1 MEECGLIYYGSGS
14 LAVETPA
21 AAIDVI
27 GDTMAC
33 KVFLHAA
40 AVLWLAG
47 SLAAEQLRFDAADE
61 WRTWRLP
68 LGIVVLD
75 DAGVIRP
82 VEIRKNVDPVR
93 DAAAF
98 GGGIRAAG
106 SNALT
111 ATRAIDGDRLT
122 GWSPDLADDLDDW
135 WIEIDLGRAVAAR
148 RVALTFLESAPP
160 CALFDVLLSTGEPAI
175 DVVGNPIEGSLVYR
189 VKERF
194 KENQRQQIA
203 LDLDPVRDPFVQFIR
218 VEMLDCGAGAAL
230 AEVEVEAIGDN
241 LSLDLATKGGDLE
254 IIVDIDGFGDAASFA
269 NSLPLADGRFS
280 LWTENRR
287 INRPVD
293 VISRMTLDLGAVYW
307 VDLVRIV
314 GNFLS
319 RPGQFR
325 FNFDR
330 YEVLTSDGS
339 LAPNGTRIWHRQF
352 AGKAT
357 TSNRQ
362 LGIANHH
369 FAPIRTRYV
378 RVEWVFWDAAC
389 AAACVG
395 CGIVPPCQFWGGTRE
410 LQVFGEGYPQ
420 RVMLHSP
427 LIDLGGDKQVHAI
440 RWRADAPVGTRVEV
454 RSRTGNDL
462 QMDITYHDKN
472 GRVVTERKYNKLIP
486 SFKGRID
493 TALSPGANWSP
504 WSKLYLQPGEP
515 FASPSPRQYAELDIA
530 LVSEQPDVGAALDWL
545 EIEFGD
551 PVAQEVVGEI
561 FPVEVQP
568 GERTEFAYY
577 IRPQRVA
584 GRGFDHLE
592 VESSAPIE
600 FVEVLVEGE
609 AVEATA
615 EPTEGGVAIA
625 LAAPVKSRQLVEL
638 RFAGTVFV
646 DATRF
651 DAFIAQ
657 GPADALLRQRVDVG
671 DAYAE
676 VASSTNAVRLPVGAR
691 LLANVAMGPLALTP
705 NGDGVNDELRVE
717 FDLVNVL
724 AARWIGLRI
733 FDLAGRLVWVRE
745 EEGEAGGRAW
755 VWDGRGSWGAQVT
768 PGLYVA
774 ELRVEGD
781 EESYSRRRV
790 VAVAY

>member
-1 MEECGLIYYGSGS
+1 MI
-14 LAVETPA
+14 
-21 AAIDVI
+21 
-27 GDTMAC
+27 
-33 KVFLHAA
+33 
-40 AVLWLAG
+40 
-47 SLAAEQLRFDAADE
+47 
-61 WRTWRLP
+61 
-68 LGIVVLD
+68 
-75 DAGVIRP
+75 
-82 VEIRKNVDPVR
+82 
-93 DAAAF
+93 
-98 GGGIRAAG
+98 
-106 SNALT
+106 
-111 ATRAIDGDRLT
+111 
-122 GWSPDLADDLDDW
+122 
-135 WIEIDLGRAVAAR
+135 
-148 RVALTFLESAPP
+148 
-160 CALFDVLLSTGEPAI
+160 
-175 DVVGNPIEGSLVYR
+175 
-189 VKERF
+189 
-194 KENQRQQIA
+194 
-203 LDLDPVRDPFVQFIR
+203 
-218 VEMLDCGAGAAL
+218 
-230 AEVEVEAIGDN
+230 
-241 LSLDLATKGGDLE
+241 
-254 IIVDIDGFGDAASFA
+254 
-269 NSLPLADGRFS
+269 
-280 LWTENRR
+280 
-287 INRPVD
+287 
-293 VISRMTLDLGAVYW
+293 
-307 VDLVRIV
+307 
-314 GNFLS
+314 
-319 RPGQFR
+319 
-325 FNFDR
+325 
-330 YEVLTSDGS
+330 
-339 LAPNGTRIWHRQF
+339 
-352 AGKAT
+352 
-357 TSNRQ
+357 
-362 LGIANHH
+362 
-369 FAPIRTRYV
+369 
-378 RVEWVFWDAAC
+378 EWVFWDAAC

-410 LQVFGEGYPQ
+410 LQIFGAGYPQ
-420 RVMLHSP
+420 RVMLASP
-427 LIDLGGDKQVHAI
+427 LIDLGGDKQIHAV
-440 RWRADAPVGTRVEV
+440 RWRADAPAGTRVEV

-515 FASPSPRQYAELDIA
+515 FASPSPRQYAELDVA
-530 LVSEQPDVGAALDWL
+530 LVSERPDVGVALDWL

-551 PVAQEVVGEI
+551 PVAQAVVGEI

-584 GRGFDHLE
+584 GRGFDHLA

-609 AVEATA
+609 VVEATA
-615 EPTEGGVAIA
+615 EPTEEGLAVT
-625 LAAPVKSRQLVEL
+625 LAAPVRSRQLVEL

-657 GPADALLRQRVDVG
+657 GSADALLRQRVDAG
-671 DAYAE
+671 DAYSE

-705 NGDGVNDELRVE
+705 NGDGINDVLRVE

-724 AARWIGLRI
+724 AARRIGLRI

-755 VWDGRGSWGAQVT
+755 VWDGRGSWDVRVA

>member
-1 MEECGLIYYGSGS
+1 M
-14 LAVETPA
+14 
-21 AAIDVI
+21 
-27 GDTMAC
+27 
-33 KVFLHAA
+33 
-40 AVLWLAG
+40 
-47 SLAAEQLRFDAADE
+47 
-61 WRTWRLP
+61 
-68 LGIVVLD
+68 
-75 DAGVIRP
+75 
-82 VEIRKNVDPVR
+82 
-93 DAAAF
+93 
-98 GGGIRAAG
+98 
-106 SNALT
+106 
-111 ATRAIDGDRLT
+111 
-122 GWSPDLADDLDDW
+122 ADDIDDW

-189 VKERF
+189 VQERF
-194 KENQRQQIA
+194 KENQRQRVA
-203 LDLDPVRDPFVQFIR
+203 LELDPVRDPFVQFIR

-241 LSLDLATKGGDLE
+241 LSLDLAAKGGDLE

-287 INRPVD
+287 INRSVD

-369 FAPIRTRYV
+369 FAPIETRYV

-410 LQVFGEGYPQ
+410 LQIFGEGYPQ
-420 RVMLHSP
+420 RVMLASP

-440 RWRADAPVGTRVEV
+440 RWRADAPTGTRVEV

-493 TALSPGANWSP
+493 TALSPGTNWSP

-515 FASPSPRQYAELDIA
+515 FASPSPRQYAELAVA

-577 IRPQRVA
+577 IRPQQVA

-609 AVEATA
+609 VVEATPT
-615 EPTEGGVAIA
+615 PTEGGLAIA

-657 GPADALLRQRVDVG
+657 GSADALLRQRVDVG

-705 NGDGVNDELRVE
+705 NGDGINDALQVE

-755 VWDGRGSWGAQVT
+755 VWDGRGSWDAQVT

>member
-1 MEECGLIYYGSGS
+1 MEKCDSIYYGF
-14 LAVETPA
+14 
-21 AAIDVI
+21 
-27 GDTMAC
+27 MAC
-33 KVFLHAA
+33 KVFLHTA

-61 WRTWRLP
+61 WRTWHLP
-68 LGIVVLD
+68 LGIVALD

-98 GGGIRAAG
+98 GGGIWAAG
-106 SNALT
+106 SNRRDAALVM
-111 ATRAIDGDRLT
+111 DGDRLT
-122 GWSPDLADDLDDW
+122 GWSPDLADESADW

-189 VKERF
+189 VQERF
-194 KENQRQQIA
+194 KENKRQQVA
-203 LDLDPVRDPFVQFIR
+203 LELDPVRDPFVQFIR
-218 VEMLDCGAGAAL
+218 VEMLDCGVGAAL

-241 LSLDLATKGGDLE
+241 LSLDLAAKGGDLE

-357 TSNRQ
+357 TANRQ

-420 RVMLHSP
+420 RVMLASP

-440 RWRADAPVGTRVEV
+440 RWQADAPAGTRVEV

-472 GRVVTERKYNKLIP
+472 GRVVTERKFNKLIP

-515 FASPSPRQYAELDIA
+515 FASPSPRQYAELDVA
-530 LVSEQPDVGAALDWL
+530 LVSERPDAGAALDWL

-568 GERTEFAYY
+568 GERTEFVYY

-584 GRGFDHLE
+584 GHGFDHLA

-609 AVEATA
+609 VVEATA

-657 GPADALLRQRVDVG
+657 GPADALLRQRVDAG
-671 DAYAE
+671 DASAE
-676 VASSTNAVRLPVGAR
+676 VVSSTNAVRLPVGAR

-705 NGDGVNDELRVE
+705 NGDGINDALQVE

-724 AARWIGLRI
+724 AARRIGLRI

-755 VWDGRGSWGAQVT
+755 VWDGRGSWGTKVT

-781 EESYSRRRV
+781 EGSYSRRRV

>member
-1 MEECGLIYYGSGS
+1 MI
-14 LAVETPA
+14 
-21 AAIDVI
+21 
-27 GDTMAC
+27 C
-33 KVFLHAA
+33 KVLQAA
-40 AVLWLAG
+40 LWG
-47 SLAAEQLRFDAADE
+47 SSALLSSALAAEQLRFDATDE

-68 LGIVVLD
+68 LGIVALD
-75 DAGVIRP
+75 GAGVVRP
-82 VEIRKNVDPVR
+82 VKIRKNPDPVLN
-93 DAAAF
+93 ATAF
-98 GGGIRAAG
+98 GGGIHAAG
-106 SNALT
+106 SNVLA
-111 ATRAIDGDRLT
+111 AAQAIDGDGLT
-122 GWSPDLADDLDDW
+122 GWGPDPTDDPDDW
-135 WIEIDLGRAVAAR
+135 WIELDLGRAVAAR
-148 RVALTFLESAPP
+148 RVALTFLETAPP

-194 KENQRQQIA
+194 KENKRHQVA
-203 LDLDPVRDPFVQFIR
+203 LGLDPVRDPFVQFIR

-241 LSLDLATKGGDLE
+241 LSLGLAAKGGDLE

-293 VISRMTLDLGAVYW
+293 VISRMTLDLGAVFW
-307 VDLVRIV
+307 VDSVRIV
-314 GNFLS
+314 GDFLS

-330 YEVLTSDGS
+330 YEVLTADGS
-339 LAPNGTRIWHRQF
+339 LAPDGTRIWHRQF

-357 TSNRQ
+357 RSNRQ

-369 FAPIRTRYV
+369 FEPIKTRYV

-410 LQVFGEGYPQ
+410 LQVFGEGHPQ
-420 RVMLHSP
+420 RVMLPSP
-427 LIDLGGDKQVHAI
+427 LINLGGDKQVHAI
-440 RWRADAPVGTRVEV
+440 RWRADAPAGTRVEV

-462 QMDITYHDKN
+462 QTDITYHDKN
-472 GRVVTERKYNKLIP
+472 GRIVSERKYNKLIP

-493 TALSPGANWSP
+493 TALSPGADWSP
-504 WSKLYLQPGEP
+504 WSKLYLQPDEP
-515 FASPSPRQYAELDIA
+515 FASPSPRQYAELEVA
-530 LVSEQPDVGAALDWL
+530 LVSERPDAGAALDWL

-568 GERTEFAYY
+568 GESTEFAYY
-577 IRPQRVA
+577 IRPQQVA
-584 GRGFDHLE
+584 GRGFDHLA
-592 VESSAPIE
+592 VETSAPIE
-600 FVEVLVEGE
+600 FVAVLVAGE
-609 AVEATA
+609 VVEAMA
-615 EPTEGGVAIA
+615 EPTERGLAIT

-657 GPADALLRQRVDVG
+657 GPADALLRQRVAAG

-691 LLANVAMGPLALTP
+691 LLANVAMGPPALTP
-705 NGDGVNDELRVE
+705 NDDGVNDVLRVE

-724 AARWIGLRI
+724 AARWISLRI
-733 FDLAGRLVWVRE
+733 FDLAGRLMWVRE
-745 EEGEAGGRAW
+745 EEGRAGGRAW
-755 VWDGRGSWGAQVT
+755 VWDGRGSWGTQVV

-774 ELRVEGD
+774 ELHVEGD
-781 EESYSRRRV
+781 EESHSQRRV

>member
-1 MEECGLIYYGSGS
+1 M
-14 LAVETPA
+14 V
-21 AAIDVI
+21 
-27 GDTMAC
+27 C
-33 KVFLHAA
+33 KVLHAA
-40 AVLWLAG
+40 LWGVSVLFPTA
-47 SLAAEQLRFDAADE
+47 LAAEQLRFDAADE

-68 LGIVVLD
+68 LGIIALD
-75 DAGVIRP
+75 NAGVIRP
-82 VEIRKNVDPVR
+82 VEIRKNVDPVL
-93 DAAAF
+93 DAVAF

-106 SNALT
+106 SNRQA

-122 GWSPDLADDLDDW
+122 GWSPDLADDPDDW

-148 RVALTFLESAPP
+148 RVALTFLETAPP

-189 VKERF
+189 VQECF
-194 KENQRQQIA
+194 KENQRQQVA
-203 LDLDPVRDPFVQFIR
+203 LELDPVRDPFVQFIR
-218 VEMLDCGAGAAL
+218 VEVLDCGAEAAL

-241 LSLDLATKGGDLE
+241 LSLDLAAKGGGLE
-254 IIVDIDGFGDAASFA
+254 IIVDIDGFGDASSFA

-287 INRPVD
+287 INRSVD

-330 YEVLTSDGS
+330 YEVLTADGS
-339 LAPNGTRIWHRQF
+339 LAPDGTRIWHRQF

-357 TSNRQ
+357 MSNRQ

-369 FAPIRTRYV
+369 FEPIKTRYV

-410 LQVFGEGYPQ
+410 LQVFGEGHPQ
-420 RVMLHSP
+420 RVELPSP

-440 RWRADAPVGTRVEV
+440 RWQADAPAGTRMEV

-472 GRVVTERKYNKLIP
+472 GRVVTERKYDKLIP

-493 TALSPGANWSP
+493 TALSPGADWSP
-504 WSKLYLQPGEP
+504 WSKLYLRSGEP
-515 FASPSPRQYAELDIA
+515 FASPSPRQYAELEVA
-530 LVSEQPDVGAALDWL
+530 LVSERPDVGVALDWL
-545 EIEFGD
+545 GIEFGD

-577 IRPQRVA
+577 IRPQQVA

-592 VESSAPIE
+592 VETSAPIE
-600 FVEVLVEGE
+600 FVAVLVEGE
-609 AVEATA
+609 VVEATD
-615 EPTEGGVAIA
+615 EPTDRGLAIT

-657 GPADALLRQRVDVG
+657 GPADALLRQRVEAG

-691 LLANVAMGPLALTP
+691 LLANVTIGPSTLTP
-705 NGDGVNDELRVE
+705 NGDGVNDALRVE

-745 EEGEAGGRAW
+745 EEGQAGGRAW
-755 VWDGRGSWGAQVT
+755 VWDGRGSWGAQVA
-768 PGLYVA
+768 PGLYVV

-781 EESYSRRRV
+781 GENYSRRRV
-790 VAVAY
+790 VAVMY

>member
-1 MEECGLIYYGSGS
+1 MTPGRLRWG
-14 LAVETPA
+14 TPA

-68 LGIVVLD
+68 LGIVALD
-75 DAGVIRP
+75 DAGIIRP

-106 SNALT
+106 SNALA

-122 GWSPDLADDLDDW
+122 GWGPDLADDLDDW

-241 LSLDLATKGGDLE
+241 LSLDLAAKGGDLE

-410 LQVFGEGYPQ
+410 LQIFGEGYPQ
-420 RVMLHSP
+420 RVMLASP

-440 RWRADAPVGTRVEV
+440 RWRADAPAGTRVEV

-530 LVSEQPDVGAALDWL
+530 LVSERPDVGAALDWL
-545 EIEFGD
+545 EVEFGD

-577 IRPQRVA
+577 IRPQQVA

-609 AVEATA
+609 VVEATA
-615 EPTEGGVAIA
+615 EPTEGGVAIT

-657 GPADALLRQRVDVG
+657 GSADALLRQRVDVG

-676 VASSTNAVRLPVGAR
+676 VVSSTNAVRLPVGAR

-705 NGDGVNDELRVE
+705 NGDGVNDALRVE

-745 EEGEAGGRAW
+745 EEGEAGGRVW

>member
-1 MEECGLIYYGSGS
+1 MALRRLRWECRPRRL
-14 LAVETPA
+14 L
-21 AAIDVI
+21 
-27 GDTMAC
+27 GDIMAC
-33 KVFLHAA
+33 KVFLHASIA
-40 AVLWLAG
+40 ILWLAG
-47 SLAAEQLRFDAADE
+47 PLAAEQLRFDAADE

-68 LGIVVLD
+68 LGIVALD
-75 DAGVIRP
+75 DAGGIRP
-82 VEIRKNVDPVR
+82 VKIRKNPDSMHN
-93 DAAAF
+93 AAAF
-98 GGGIRAAG
+98 GGGVHAAG
-106 SNALT
+106 SNAL
-111 ATRAIDGDRLT
+111 AAARAIDGDRLT
-122 GWSPDLADDLDDW
+122 GWSPDLADDPDDW
-135 WIEIDLGRAVAAR
+135 WIEIDLGRAVAAHQ
-148 RVALTFLESAPP
+148 VALVFLANAPP

-189 VKERF
+189 VQERF
-194 KENQRQQIA
+194 KENQRQRVV
-203 LDLDPVRDPFVQFIR
+203 LELDPVRDPFVQFIR
-218 VEMLDCGAGAAL
+218 VEMLDCGAGSAL

-241 LSLDLATKGGDLE
+241 LSLDLATKGGGLE
-254 IIVDIDGFGDAASFA
+254 IIVDIAGFGDAASFA

-287 INRPVD
+287 INRSVD
-293 VISRMTLDLGAVYW
+293 VISRMTLDLGAVFW

-314 GNFLS
+314 GDFLA

-330 YEVLTSDGS
+330 YEVLTADGS

-357 TSNRQ
+357 RSNRQ

-369 FAPIRTRYV
+369 FEPIKTRYV

-389 AAACVG
+389 AAACIG

-410 LQVFGEGYPQ
+410 LQVFGAGHPQ
-420 RVMLHSP
+420 RVVLASP
-427 LIDLGGDKQVHAI
+427 LIDLGGDKQIHAI

-462 QMDITYHDKN
+462 QMDVTYRDKN
-472 GRVVTERKYNKLIP
+472 DRVVTERKYNKLIP

-515 FASPSPRQYAELDIA
+515 FASPSPRQYAELEVA
-530 LVSEQPDVGAALDWL
+530 LVSERPDAGAVLDWL

-551 PVAQEVVGEI
+551 PVAREVVGEI

-584 GRGFDHLE
+584 GRGFDHLA
-592 VESSAPIE
+592 VETSAPIE
-600 FVEVLVEGE
+600 FIEVLVEGE

-615 EPTEGGVAIA
+615 TPRERGMTIA

-638 RFAGTVFV
+638 RFVGTVFV

-657 GPADALLRQRVDVG
+657 GPADALRRQRVDVG
-671 DAYAE
+671 DADAE
-676 VASSTNAVRLPVGAR
+676 ISSSTNAVRLPVGAR

-705 NGDGVNDELRVE
+705 NGDGINDELRVE

-724 AARWIGLRI
+724 AARRIGLRI

-745 EEGEAGGRAW
+745 EEGAAGRRVW
-755 VWDGRGSWGAQVT
+755 VWDAKVT
-768 PGLYVA
+768 PGLYAA

-781 EESYSRRRV
+781 EESHSRRRV
-790 VAVAY
+790 VAVVY

>member
-1 MEECGLIYYGSGS
+1 MALRRLRWGCRPRRL
-14 LAVETPA
+14 L
-21 AAIDVI
+21 
-27 GDTMAC
+27 GDIMAC
-33 KVFLHAA
+33 KVFLHASIA
-40 AVLWLAG
+40 ILWLAG
-47 SLAAEQLRFDAADE
+47 LLAAEQLRFDAADE

-68 LGIVVLD
+68 LGIVALD
-75 DAGVIRP
+75 DAGGIRP
-82 VEIRKNVDPVR
+82 VKIRKNPDSMR
-93 DAAAF
+93 NAAAF
-98 GGGIRAAG
+98 GGGVHAAG
-106 SNALT
+106 SNAL
-111 ATRAIDGDRLT
+111 AAARAIDGDRLT
-122 GWSPDLADDLDDW
+122 GWSPDLADDPDDW
-135 WIEIDLGRAVAAR
+135 WIEIDLGRAVAAHQ
-148 RVALTFLESAPP
+148 VALIFLANAPP

-189 VKERF
+189 VQERF
-194 KENQRQQIA
+194 KENQRQRVM
-203 LDLDPVRDPFVQFIR
+203 LELDPVRDPFVQFIR
-218 VEMLDCGAGAAL
+218 VEMLDCGAGSAL

-241 LSLDLATKGGDLE
+241 LSLDLATKGGGLE

-287 INRPVD
+287 INRSVD
-293 VISRMTLDLGAVYW
+293 VISRMTLDLGAIFW

-314 GNFLS
+314 GDFLA

-330 YEVLTSDGS
+330 YEVLTADGS

-357 TSNRQ
+357 RSNRQ

-369 FAPIRTRYV
+369 FEPIKTRYV

-389 AAACVG
+389 AAACIG

-410 LQVFGEGYPQ
+410 LQVFGAGHPQ
-420 RVMLHSP
+420 RVVLASP
-427 LIDLGGDKQVHAI
+427 LIDLGGDKQIHAI

-462 QMDITYHDKN
+462 QMDVTYRDKN
-472 GRVVTERKYNKLIP
+472 DRVVTERKYNKLIP

-515 FASPSPRQYAELDIA
+515 FASPSPRQYAELEVA
-530 LVSEQPDVGAALDWL
+530 LVSERPDAGAVLDWL

-551 PVAQEVVGEI
+551 PVAREVVGEI

-584 GRGFDHLE
+584 GRGFDHLA
-592 VESSAPIE
+592 VETSAPIE
-600 FVEVLVEGE
+600 FIEVLVEGE

-615 EPTEGGVAIA
+615 TPRERGMTIA

-638 RFAGTVFV
+638 RFVGTVFV

-657 GPADALLRQRVDVG
+657 GPADALRRQRVDVG
-671 DAYAE
+671 DADAE
-676 VASSTNAVRLPVGAR
+676 ISSSTNAVRLPVGAR

-705 NGDGVNDELRVE
+705 NGDGINDELRVE

-724 AARWIGLRI
+724 AARRIGLRI

-745 EEGEAGGRAW
+745 EEGAAGRRVW
-755 VWDGRGSWGAQVT
+755 VWDAKVT
-768 PGLYVA
+768 PGLYAA

-781 EESYSRRRV
+781 EESHSRRRV
-790 VAVAY
+790 VAVVY

>member
-1 MEECGLIYYGSGS
+1 MPWVNLYRRLFKIALLSG
-14 LAVETPA
+14 
-21 AAIDVI
+21 
-27 GDTMAC
+27 G
-33 KVFLHAA
+33 
-40 AVLWLAG
+40 AVLWLACAL
-47 SLAAEQLRFDAADE
+47 SAEQLRFDAADE
-61 WRTWRLP
+61 WRAWHLP
-68 LGIVVLD
+68 LGIVALD
-75 DAGVIRP
+75 DAGVVRP
-82 VEIRKNVDPVR
+82 LKIRKNPDPVR

-98 GGGIRAAG
+98 GGGIFAAG
-106 SNALT
+106 SNALAAART
-111 ATRAIDGDRLT
+111 IDGDMQT
-122 GWSPDLADDLDDW
+122 GWLPNLADDPDDW
-135 WIEIDLGRAVAAR
+135 WIEIDLGRAVAAHQ
-148 RVALTFLESAPP
+148 VALTFLPSAPP

-189 VKERF
+189 VQERF
-194 KENQRQQIA
+194 KENQRHQVA
-203 LDLDPVRDPFVQFIR
+203 LELDPVRDPFVQFIR
-218 VEMLDCGAGAAL
+218 VEVLDCGADAAL
-230 AEVEVEAIGDN
+230 AEVEVDAIGDN
-241 LSLDLATKGGDLE
+241 LSLDLAAKGGDLE

-287 INRPVD
+287 INRSVD
-293 VISRMTLDLGAVYW
+293 VVSRMTLDLGAVFW
-307 VDLVRIV
+307 VDWVRIV
-314 GNFLS
+314 GDFLS

-330 YEVLTSDGS
+330 YEVQTADGS
-339 LAPNGTRIWHRQF
+339 LAADGTRIWHRQF

-357 TSNRQ
+357 RSNRQ

-369 FAPIRTRYV
+369 FEPIKTRYV

-410 LQVFGEGYPQ
+410 LQVFGAGHPQ
-420 RVMLHSP
+420 RVVLPSP

-462 QMDITYHDKN
+462 QMDITYRDKN
-472 GRVVTERKYNKLIP
+472 GRIVSERKYNKLIP
-486 SFKGRID
+486 SFKGRVD
-493 TALSPGANWSP
+493 TALSPGADWSP
-504 WSKLYLQPGEP
+504 WSKLYLQPDEP
-515 FASPSPRQYAELDIA
+515 FASPSPRQYAELEVA
-530 LVSEQPDVGAALDWL
+530 LVSERPEVGVALDWL

-551 PVAQEVVGEI
+551 PVAQKVVGEI
-561 FPVEVQP
+561 FPVQVQP
-568 GERTEFAYY
+568 GTRTEFAYY
-577 IRPQRVA
+577 IRPQQVT

-600 FVEVLVEGE
+600 FVAVLVAGE

-615 EPTEGGVAIA
+615 LPTEGGLSIA
-625 LAAPVKSRQLVEL
+625 LAAPVESGQLVEL
-638 RFAGTVFV
+638 RFAGAVFV

-657 GPADALLRQRVDVG
+657 GRARQRVDAG

-676 VASSTNAVRLPVGAR
+676 VASSTNAVRLPVGTR
-691 LLANVAMGPLALTP
+691 LLANVAMEPLALTP
-705 NGDGVNDELRVE
+705 NGDGVNDALRVE

-724 AARWIGLRI
+724 AARWIGLRV

-745 EEGEAGGRAW
+745 EAGRAGGRVWA
-755 VWDGRGSWGAQVT
+755 WDGRESGGSQVA

-781 EESYSRRRV
+781 GESYGERRV

>member
-1 MEECGLIYYGSGS
+1 MASKIFL
-14 LAVETPA
+14 LA
-21 AAIDVI
+21 
-27 GDTMAC
+27 GG
-33 KVFLHAA
+33 

-47 SLAAEQLRFDAADE
+47 ALAAEQLRFDAVDE

-68 LGIVVLD
+68 LGIVELD

-82 VEIRKNVDPVR
+82 VEIRKDVDPVR

-98 GGGIRAAG
+98 GGGVRAAG
-106 SNALT
+106 SNVLA
-111 ATRAIDGDRLT
+111 AARAIDGDRLT
-122 GWSPDLADDLDDW
+122 GWSPDLADDTDDW

-241 LSLDLATKGGDLE
+241 LSLDLAAKGGDLE

-357 TSNRQ
+357 TYNRQ

-378 RVEWVFWDAAC
+378 RIEWVFWDAAC

-410 LQVFGEGYPQ
+410 LQIFGEGYPQ
-420 RVMLHSP
+420 RVMLASP

-440 RWRADAPVGTRVEV
+440 RWQADAPAGTRVEV

-530 LVSEQPDVGAALDWL
+530 LVSEQPDAGAALDWL

-609 AVEATA
+609 VVEATPT
-615 EPTEGGVAIA
+615 PTEGEWPS
-625 LAAPVKSRQLVEL
+625 LWP
-638 RFAGTVFV
+638 
-646 DATRF
+646 
-651 DAFIAQ
+651 
-657 GPADALLRQRVDVG
+657 
-671 DAYAE
+671 
-676 VASSTNAVRLPVGAR
+676 
-691 LLANVAMGPLALTP
+691 
-705 NGDGVNDELRVE
+705 
-717 FDLVNVL
+717 
-724 AARWIGLRI
+724 
-733 FDLAGRLVWVRE
+733 
-745 EEGEAGGRAW
+745 
-755 VWDGRGSWGAQVT
+755 
-768 PGLYVA
+768 
-774 ELRVEGD
+774 
-781 EESYSRRRV
+781 RRSRV
-790 VAVAY
+790 VS

>member
-1 MEECGLIYYGSGS
+1 MPPASQIPLYPRLLKILQSSG
-14 LAVETPA
+14 
-21 AAIDVI
+21 
-27 GDTMAC
+27 
-33 KVFLHAA
+33 

-47 SLAAEQLRFDAADE
+47 ALSAESLRFDAAHE
-61 WRTWRLP
+61 WQTWPLP
-68 LGIVVLD
+68 LGIVALD

-82 VEIRKNVDPVR
+82 VEIRKNPDPVR

-98 GGGIRAAG
+98 GGGIHAAG

-111 ATRAIDGDRLT
+111 AARAIDGNRQT
-122 GWSPDLADDLDDW
+122 GWSPNLADDLDDW

-148 RVALTFLESAPP
+148 RVVLTFLETAPP

-189 VKERF
+189 VQERF
-194 KENQRQQIA
+194 KENQRPQVA
-203 LDLDPVRDPFVQFIR
+203 LTLDPVRDPFVQFIR
-218 VEMLDCGAGAAL
+218 VEMLDCGPDAAL

-241 LSLDLATKGGDLE
+241 LALGLADKGGGLE
-254 IIVDIDGFGDAASFA
+254 LIVDIDGFGDAASFA
-269 NSLPLADGRFS
+269 NVLPLADGRFS

-293 VISRMTLDLGAVYW
+293 VISRMTLDLGAVFW

-314 GNFLS
+314 GDFLS

-330 YEVLTSDGS
+330 YEVLTADGS
-339 LAPNGTRIWHRQF
+339 LAPDGTRIWHKQF
-352 AGKAT
+352 AGQAT
-357 TSNRQ
+357 MSNRQ

-369 FAPIRTRYV
+369 FAPLETRYV

-420 RVMLHSP
+420 RVVLPSP

-440 RWRADAPVGTRVEV
+440 HWQADAQAKTRVEV

-472 GRVVTERKYNKLIP
+472 GRGVSERKYNKLIP

-493 TALSPGANWSP
+493 TALSPGADWSP

-515 FASPSPRQYAELDIA
+515 FASPSPRRYAELEVA
-530 LVSEQPDVGAALDWL
+530 LVSEQPDAGAALDWL
-545 EIEFGD
+545 ALEFGD
-551 PVAQEVVGEI
+551 PVAHAVVGEI

-577 IRPQRVA
+577 IRPQQVA
-584 GRGFDHLE
+584 GRGFDHLA
-592 VESSAPIE
+592 VETSAPIE
-600 FVEVLVEGE
+600 FVAVLVEGE
-609 AVEATA
+609 IVEATA
-615 EPTEGGVAIA
+615 EPTEGGLTVA
-625 LAAPVKSRQLVEL
+625 LAAPVQSRQLVEL

-657 GPADALLRQRVDVG
+657 GEVRQRVEAG
-671 DAYAE
+671 DASSA

-691 LLANVAMGPLALTP
+691 LLANVSMGPLSLTP
-705 NGDGVNDELRVE
+705 NGDGVNDALQVE
-717 FDLVNVL
+717 FDLVNML

-733 FDLAGRLVWVRE
+733 FDLAGRLVWERA
-745 EEGEAGGRAW
+745 EEGRAGGRAW
-755 VWDGRGSWGAQVT
+755 VWDGRGRWGAPVE
-768 PGLYVA
+768 PGLYIA

-781 EESYSRRRV
+781 EQSYSQRRV

>member
-1 MEECGLIYYGSGS
+1 
-14 LAVETPA
+14 
-21 AAIDVI
+21 
-27 GDTMAC
+27 MAC
-33 KVFLHAA
+33 KVFLHAIG

-47 SLAAEQLRFDAADE
+47 SLAAEQLRFDAVDE
-61 WRTWRLP
+61 WRTWSLP
-68 LGIVVLD
+68 LGIVALD
-75 DAGVIRP
+75 DVGVIRP

-111 ATRAIDGDRLT
+111 AARAIDGDRLT
-122 GWSPDLADDLDDW
+122 GWGPNLADDLDDW
-135 WIEIDLGRAVAAR
+135 WIEIDLGRAVAVR
-148 RVALTFLESAPP
+148 QVALTFLESAPP

-194 KENQRQQIA
+194 KENQRQRVA
-203 LDLDPVRDPFVQFIR
+203 LELDPVRDPFVQFIR
-218 VEMLDCGAGAAL
+218 VEMLDCGVGAAL

-241 LSLDLATKGGDLE
+241 LSLDLAAKGGDLE

-287 INRPVD
+287 INRSVD
-293 VISRMTLDLGAVYW
+293 VISRMTLDLGAVFW

-330 YEVLTSDGS
+330 YEVLTSNGS

-357 TSNRQ
+357 TANRR

-369 FAPIRTRYV
+369 FEPIETRYV
-378 RVEWVFWDAAC
+378 RIEWVFWDAAC

-420 RVMLHSP
+420 RVMLASP
-427 LIDLGGDKQVHAI
+427 LIDLGGDKQIHAI

-504 WSKLYLQPGEP
+504 WSKLYLRSGEP
-515 FASPSPRQYAELDIA
+515 FASPSPRQYAELDVA
-530 LVSEQPDVGAALDWL
+530 LVSERPDVGVALDWL

-609 AVEATA
+609 VVEATA
-615 EPTEGGVAIA
+615 TPTEGGVAIA

-651 DAFIAQ
+651 DAFIAR
-657 GPADALLRQRVDVG
+657 GSADALLRQRVDAG

-676 VASSTNAVRLPVGAR
+676 VVSSTNAVRLPVGAR
-691 LLANVAMGPLALTP
+691 LLANVVMGPLALTP
-705 NGDGVNDELRVE
+705 NGDGINDALRVE

-724 AARWIGLRI
+724 AARRIGLRI

-755 VWDGRGSWGAQVT
+755 VWDGRGSWGAEVT

>member
-1 MEECGLIYYGSGS
+1 M
-14 LAVETPA
+14 V
-21 AAIDVI
+21 
-27 GDTMAC
+27 C
-33 KVFLHAA
+33 KVLHAA
-40 AVLWLAG
+40 LWGVSVLFPTV
-47 SLAAEQLRFDAADE
+47 LAAEQLRFDAADE

-68 LGIVVLD
+68 LGIIALD
-75 DAGVIRP
+75 NAGVIRS
-82 VEIRKNVDPVR
+82 VEIRKNVDPVL
-93 DAAAF
+93 DAVAF

-106 SNALT
+106 SNRQA

-122 GWSPDLADDLDDW
+122 GWSPDLADDPDDW

-148 RVALTFLESAPP
+148 RVALTFLETAPP

-189 VKERF
+189 VQERF
-194 KENQRQQIA
+194 KENQRQQVA
-203 LDLDPVRDPFVQFIR
+203 LELDPVRDPFVQFIL
-218 VEMLDCGAGAAL
+218 VEVLDCGAEAAL

-241 LSLDLATKGGDLE
+241 LSLDLAAKGGGLE

-287 INRPVD
+287 INRSVD

-330 YEVLTSDGS
+330 YEVLTADGS
-339 LAPNGTRIWHRQF
+339 LAPDGTRIWNRQF

-357 TSNRQ
+357 MSNRQ

-369 FAPIRTRYV
+369 FEPIKTRYV

-410 LQVFGEGYPQ
+410 LQVFGEGHPQ
-420 RVMLHSP
+420 RVVLPSP

-440 RWRADAPVGTRVEV
+440 RWQADAPAGTRMEV

-472 GRVVTERKYNKLIP
+472 GRVVTERKYDKLIP

-493 TALSPGANWSP
+493 TALSPGADWSP
-504 WSKLYLQPGEP
+504 WSKLYLQSGEP
-515 FASPSPRQYAELDIA
+515 FASPSPRQYAELEVA
-530 LVSEQPDVGAALDWL
+530 LISERPDAGVALDWL
-545 EIEFGD
+545 GIEFGD

-577 IRPQRVA
+577 IRPQQVA

-592 VESSAPIE
+592 VETSAPIE
-600 FVEVLVEGE
+600 FVAVLVEGE
-609 AVEATA
+609 VVEATD
-615 EPTEGGVAIA
+615 EPTDRGLAIT
-625 LAAPVKSRQLVEL
+625 LATPVKSRQLVEL

-657 GPADALLRQRVDVG
+657 GPAAALLRQRVEAG

-691 LLANVAMGPLALTP
+691 LLANVTIGPPALTP
-705 NGDGVNDELRVE
+705 NGDGVNDALRVE

-745 EEGEAGGRAW
+745 EEGQAGGRAW
-755 VWDGRGSWGAQVT
+755 VWDGRGSWGAQVA
-768 PGLYVA
+768 PGLYVV

-781 EESYSRRRV
+781 GENYSRRRV
-790 VAVAY
+790 VAVMY

>member
-1 MEECGLIYYGSGS
+1 M
-14 LAVETPA
+14 
-21 AAIDVI
+21 
-27 GDTMAC
+27 
-33 KVFLHAA
+33 
-40 AVLWLAG
+40 
-47 SLAAEQLRFDAADE
+47 
-61 WRTWRLP
+61 
-68 LGIVVLD
+68 
-75 DAGVIRP
+75 
-82 VEIRKNVDPVR
+82 
-93 DAAAF
+93 
-98 GGGIRAAG
+98 
-106 SNALT
+106 
-111 ATRAIDGDRLT
+111 
-122 GWSPDLADDLDDW
+122 
-135 WIEIDLGRAVAAR
+135 
-148 RVALTFLESAPP
+148 
-160 CALFDVLLSTGEPAI
+160 
-175 DVVGNPIEGSLVYR
+175 
-189 VKERF
+189 
-194 KENQRQQIA
+194 
-203 LDLDPVRDPFVQFIR
+203 
-218 VEMLDCGAGAAL
+218 
-230 AEVEVEAIGDN
+230 
-241 LSLDLATKGGDLE
+241 
-254 IIVDIDGFGDAASFA
+254 
-269 NSLPLADGRFS
+269 
-280 LWTENRR
+280 
-287 INRPVD
+287 
-293 VISRMTLDLGAVYW
+293 
-307 VDLVRIV
+307 
-314 GNFLS
+314 
-319 RPGQFR
+319 
-325 FNFDR
+325 
-330 YEVLTSDGS
+330 
-339 LAPNGTRIWHRQF
+339 
-352 AGKAT
+352 
-357 TSNRQ
+357 
-362 LGIANHH
+362 
-369 FAPIRTRYV
+369 
-378 RVEWVFWDAAC
+378 
-389 AAACVG
+389 
-395 CGIVPPCQFWGGTRE
+395 
-410 LQVFGEGYPQ
+410 
-420 RVMLHSP
+420 
-427 LIDLGGDKQVHAI
+427 
-440 RWRADAPVGTRVEV
+440 EV

-515 FASPSPRQYAELDIA
+515 FASPSPRQYAELDVA
-530 LVSEQPDVGAALDWL
+530 LVSERPDVGAALDWL

-577 IRPQRVA
+577 IRPQRVT

-609 AVEATA
+609 VVEATPT
-615 EPTEGGVAIA
+615 PTEGGVAIA
-625 LAAPVKSRQLVEL
+625 LASPVKSRQLVEL

-705 NGDGVNDELRVE
+705 NGDGINDELRVE
-717 FDLVNVL
+717 FDLVNIL
-724 AARWIGLRI
+724 AARRIGLRI

-755 VWDGRGSWGAQVT
+755 VWDGQGSWGAQVT

>member
-1 MEECGLIYYGSGS
+1 MLIVATSHS
-14 LAVETPA
+14 IRWPFVA
-21 AAIDVI
+21 ALLFATNI
-27 GDTMAC
+27 
-33 KVFLHAA
+33 
-40 AVLWLAG
+40 
-47 SLAAEQLRFDAADE
+47 AAEQLRFDAADE
-61 WRTWRLP
+61 WRTWHLP
-68 LGIVVLD
+68 LGIVALD

-82 VEIRKNVDPVR
+82 VEIRKNVNPVR
-93 DAAAF
+93 NAAAF
-98 GGGIRAAG
+98 GGGIHSAG
-106 SNALT
+106 SNVRA
-111 ATRAIDGDRLT
+111 AARAIDGDRLT
-122 GWSPDLADDLDDW
+122 GWGPDLADDSDDW

-148 RVALTFLESAPP
+148 RVALTFLEDAPP

-194 KENQRQQIA
+194 KENQRQQVV
-203 LDLDPVRDPFVQFIR
+203 LELDPVRDPFVQFIR

-241 LSLDLATKGGDLE
+241 LSLDLAAKGGDLE

-287 INRPVD
+287 INRSVD
-293 VISRMTLDLGAVYW
+293 VISRMTLDLGAVFW

-352 AGKAT
+352 SGKAT
-357 TSNRQ
+357 TANRQ

-369 FAPIRTRYV
+369 FAPIETRYV
-378 RVEWVFWDAAC
+378 RIEWVFWDAAC

-410 LQVFGEGYPQ
+410 LQIFGAGYPQ
-420 RVMLHSP
+420 RVMLSSP

-440 RWRADAPVGTRVEV
+440 RWRADAPAGTRVEV

-472 GRVVTERKYNKLIP
+472 GRIVTERKYNKLIP

-515 FASPSPRQYAELDIA
+515 FASPSPRQYAELDVA
-530 LVSEQPDVGAALDWL
+530 LVSERSDVGAALDWL
-545 EIEFGD
+545 EVEFGD
-551 PVAQEVVGEI
+551 PVAQAVVGEI

-584 GRGFDHLE
+584 GRGFDHLA

-609 AVEATA
+609 VVEATA
-615 EPTEGGVAIA
+615 EPTEGGVAVT
-625 LAAPVKSRQLVEL
+625 LAAPVRSRQLVEL

-657 GPADALLRQRVDVG
+657 GSADALLRQRVDAG
-671 DAYAE
+671 DAYSE

-705 NGDGVNDELRVE
+705 NGDGINDVLRVE

-724 AARWIGLRI
+724 AARRIGLRI

-755 VWDGRGSWGAQVT
+755 AWDGRGSWDVRVA

>member
-1 MEECGLIYYGSGS
+1 MGCR
-14 LAVETPA
+14 
-21 AAIDVI
+21 
-27 GDTMAC
+27 
-33 KVFLHAA
+33 VFLHAVG

-47 SLAAEQLRFDAADE
+47 AIAAEQLRFDAADE

-68 LGIVVLD
+68 LGIVALD
-75 DAGVIRP
+75 GAGVIRP
-82 VEIRKNVDPVR
+82 VEIRKDVDPVR

-111 ATRAIDGDRLT
+111 AARAIDGDRLT

-148 RVALTFLESAPP
+148 QVALTFLASAPP

-189 VKERF
+189 VQERF
-194 KENQRQQIA
+194 KENQQQRVA
-203 LDLDPVRDPFVQFIR
+203 LELDPVRDPFVQFIR

-241 LSLDLATKGGDLE
+241 LSLDLAAKGGDLE

-357 TSNRQ
+357 TANRQ
-362 LGIANHH
+362 FGIANHH

-378 RVEWVFWDAAC
+378 RIEWVFWDAAC

-410 LQVFGEGYPQ
+410 LQIFGEGYPQ
-420 RVMLHSP
+420 RVMLPSP

-440 RWRADAPVGTRVEV
+440 RWRADAPAGTRVEV

-462 QMDITYHDKN
+462 QMNITYHDKN

-515 FASPSPRQYAELDIA
+515 FASPSPRQYAELDLA
-530 LVSEQPDVGAALDWL
+530 LVSERSDAGVALDWL

-609 AVEATA
+609 VVEATPT
-615 EPTEGGVAIA
+615 PTEGGVAIA

-657 GPADALLRQRVDVG
+657 GPADVLLRQRVDAG

-691 LLANVAMGPLALTP
+691 LLANVAIGPLALTP
-705 NGDGVNDELRVE
+705 NGDGVNDALRVE

>member
-1 MEECGLIYYGSGS
+1 MSGGLGAYRWG
-14 LAVETPA
+14 LFA
-21 AAIDVI
+21 
-27 GDTMAC
+27 
-33 KVFLHAA
+33 
-40 AVLWLAG
+40 
-47 SLAAEQLRFDAADE
+47 
-61 WRTWRLP
+61 
-68 LGIVVLD
+68 LD
-75 DAGVIRP
+75 DAGIIRP

-106 SNALT
+106 SNAL
-111 ATRAIDGDRLT
+111 AAARAIDGDRLT
-122 GWSPDLADDLDDW
+122 GWSPDLADDPDDW

-148 RVALTFLESAPP
+148 RVALTFLASAPP

-194 KENQRQQIA
+194 KENQRQQVA

-218 VEMLDCGAGAAL
+218 VEMLDCGVGSAL

-241 LSLDLATKGGDLE
+241 LSLDLAAKGGNLE

-357 TSNRQ
+357 TANRR

-378 RVEWVFWDAAC
+378 RIEWVFWDAAC

-410 LQVFGEGYPQ
+410 LQIFGEGYPQ
-420 RVMLHSP
+420 RVMLLSP

-440 RWRADAPVGTRVEV
+440 RWLG
-454 RSRTGNDL
+454 
-462 QMDITYHDKN
+462 
-472 GRVVTERKYNKLIP
+472 
-486 SFKGRID
+486 
-493 TALSPGANWSP
+493 
-504 WSKLYLQPGEP
+504 
-515 FASPSPRQYAELDIA
+515 
-530 LVSEQPDVGAALDWL
+530 
-545 EIEFGD
+545 
-551 PVAQEVVGEI
+551 
-561 FPVEVQP
+561 
-568 GERTEFAYY
+568 
-577 IRPQRVA
+577 
-584 GRGFDHLE
+584 
-592 VESSAPIE
+592 
-600 FVEVLVEGE
+600 
-609 AVEATA
+609 
-615 EPTEGGVAIA
+615 
-625 LAAPVKSRQLVEL
+625 
-638 RFAGTVFV
+638 
-646 DATRF
+646 
-651 DAFIAQ
+651 
-657 GPADALLRQRVDVG
+657 
-671 DAYAE
+671 
-676 VASSTNAVRLPVGAR
+676 
-691 LLANVAMGPLALTP
+691 
-705 NGDGVNDELRVE
+705 
-717 FDLVNVL
+717 
-724 AARWIGLRI
+724 
-733 FDLAGRLVWVRE
+733 
-745 EEGEAGGRAW
+745 
-755 VWDGRGSWGAQVT
+755 
-768 PGLYVA
+768 
-774 ELRVEGD
+774 
-781 EESYSRRRV
+781 
-790 VAVAY
+790 

>member
-1 MEECGLIYYGSGS
+1 M
-14 LAVETPA
+14 V
-21 AAIDVI
+21 
-27 GDTMAC
+27 C
-33 KVFLHAA
+33 KVLH
-40 AVLWLAG
+40 AVLWGVSVLF
-47 SLAAEQLRFDAADE
+47 STVLAAEQLRFDAADE

-68 LGIVVLD
+68 LGIIALD
-75 DAGVIRP
+75 NAGVIRP
-82 VEIRKNVDPVR
+82 VEIRKNVDPVL
-93 DAAAF
+93 DAGAF

-106 SNALT
+106 SNRQA

-122 GWSPDLADDLDDW
+122 GWSPDLADDPDDW
-135 WIEIDLGRAVAAR
+135 WIEVDLGRAVAVR
-148 RVALTFLESAPP
+148 RVALTFLETAPP

-189 VKERF
+189 VQERF
-194 KENQRQQIA
+194 KENQRQQVA
-203 LDLDPVRDPFVQFIR
+203 LELDPVRDPFVQFIR
-218 VEMLDCGAGAAL
+218 VEVLDCGAEAAL

-241 LSLDLATKGGDLE
+241 LSLDLAAKGGGLE
-254 IIVDIDGFGDAASFA
+254 IIVDIDGFGDASSFA

-330 YEVLTSDGS
+330 YEVLTADGS
-339 LAPNGTRIWHRQF
+339 LAPDGTRIWHRQF

-357 TSNRQ
+357 MSNRQ

-369 FAPIRTRYV
+369 FEPIKTRYV

-410 LQVFGEGYPQ
+410 LQVFGEGHPQ
-420 RVMLHSP
+420 RAVLPSP

-440 RWRADAPVGTRVEV
+440 RWQADAPAGTRMEV

-472 GRVVTERKYNKLIP
+472 GRVVTERKYDKLIP

-493 TALSPGANWSP
+493 TALSPGADWSP
-504 WSKLYLQPGEP
+504 WSKLYLRSGEP
-515 FASPSPRQYAELDIA
+515 FASPSPRQYAELEVA
-530 LVSEQPDVGAALDWL
+530 LISERPDAGVALDWL

-577 IRPQRVA
+577 IRPQQVA

-592 VESSAPIE
+592 VETSAPIE
-600 FVEVLVEGE
+600 FVAVLVEGE
-609 AVEATA
+609 VVEATD
-615 EPTEGGVAIA
+615 EPTDRGLAIT

-657 GPADALLRQRVDVG
+657 GSTDALLRQRVEAG

-691 LLANVAMGPLALTP
+691 LLANVAIGPPTLTP
-705 NGDGVNDELRVE
+705 NGDGVNDALRVE

-745 EEGEAGGRAW
+745 EEGQAGGRAW
-755 VWDGRGSWGAQVT
+755 VWDGRGSWGAQVA
-768 PGLYVA
+768 PGLYVV

-781 EESYSRRRV
+781 GENYSRRRV
-790 VAVAY
+790 VAVMY

>member
-1 MEECGLIYYGSGS
+1 M
-14 LAVETPA
+14 LA
-21 AAIDVI
+21 
-27 GDTMAC
+27 
-33 KVFLHAA
+33 
-40 AVLWLAG
+40 
-47 SLAAEQLRFDAADE
+47 
-61 WRTWRLP
+61 
-68 LGIVVLD
+68 
-75 DAGVIRP
+75 
-82 VEIRKNVDPVR
+82 
-93 DAAAF
+93 
-98 GGGIRAAG
+98 
-106 SNALT
+106 
-111 ATRAIDGDRLT
+111 
-122 GWSPDLADDLDDW
+122 
-135 WIEIDLGRAVAAR
+135 
-148 RVALTFLESAPP
+148 
-160 CALFDVLLSTGEPAI
+160 
-175 DVVGNPIEGSLVYR
+175 
-189 VKERF
+189 
-194 KENQRQQIA
+194 
-203 LDLDPVRDPFVQFIR
+203 
-218 VEMLDCGAGAAL
+218 
-230 AEVEVEAIGDN
+230 
-241 LSLDLATKGGDLE
+241 
-254 IIVDIDGFGDAASFA
+254 
-269 NSLPLADGRFS
+269 
-280 LWTENRR
+280 
-287 INRPVD
+287 
-293 VISRMTLDLGAVYW
+293 
-307 VDLVRIV
+307 
-314 GNFLS
+314 
-319 RPGQFR
+319 
-325 FNFDR
+325 
-330 YEVLTSDGS
+330 
-339 LAPNGTRIWHRQF
+339 
-352 AGKAT
+352 
-357 TSNRQ
+357 
-362 LGIANHH
+362 
-369 FAPIRTRYV
+369 
-378 RVEWVFWDAAC
+378 
-389 AAACVG
+389 
-395 CGIVPPCQFWGGTRE
+395 
-410 LQVFGEGYPQ
+410 
-420 RVMLHSP
+420 SP

-440 RWRADAPVGTRVEV
+440 RWRADAPAGTRVEV

-504 WSKLYLQPGEP
+504 WSKLYLQSGEP

-609 AVEATA
+609 VVEATGT
-615 EPTEGGVAIA
+615 PTEGGLAIA

-705 NGDGVNDELRVE
+705 NGDGVNDALRVE

>member
-1 MEECGLIYYGSGS
+1 
-14 LAVETPA
+14 
-21 AAIDVI
+21 
-27 GDTMAC
+27 MAC
-33 KVFLHAA
+33 KVLHAA
-40 AVLWLAG
+40 LWGVSVLFSTALAV
-47 SLAAEQLRFDAADE
+47 EQLRFDAADE

-68 LGIVVLD
+68 LGIIALD
-75 DAGVIRP
+75 NAGVIRP
-82 VEIRKNVDPVR
+82 VEIRKNVDPVL
-93 DAAAF
+93 DAVAF

-106 SNALT
+106 SNRQA

-122 GWSPDLADDLDDW
+122 GWSPDLADDPDNW

-148 RVALTFLESAPP
+148 RVALTFLEAAPP

-189 VKERF
+189 VQERF
-194 KENQRQQIA
+194 KENQRQQVA
-203 LDLDPVRDPFVQFIR
+203 LELDPVRDPFVQFIR
-218 VEMLDCGAGAAL
+218 VEVLDCGAEAAL

-241 LSLDLATKGGDLE
+241 LSLDLVAKGGGLE

-287 INRPVD
+287 INRSVD

-330 YEVLTSDGS
+330 YEVLTADGS
-339 LAPNGTRIWHRQF
+339 LAPDGTRIWHQQF

-357 TSNRQ
+357 MSNRQ

-369 FAPIRTRYV
+369 FEPIKTRYV

-410 LQVFGEGYPQ
+410 LQVFGEGHPQ
-420 RVMLHSP
+420 RVELPSP

-440 RWRADAPVGTRVEV
+440 RWQADAPAGTRMEV

-472 GRVVTERKYNKLIP
+472 GRVVTERKYDKLIP

-493 TALSPGANWSP
+493 TALSPGADWSP
-504 WSKLYLQPGEP
+504 WSKLYLRSGEP
-515 FASPSPRQYAELDIA
+515 FASPSPRQYAELEVA
-530 LVSEQPDVGAALDWL
+530 LVSERPDVGVVLDWL
-545 EIEFGD
+545 GIEFGD

-577 IRPQRVA
+577 IRPQQVA

-592 VESSAPIE
+592 VETSAPIE
-600 FVEVLVEGE
+600 FVAVLVEGE
-609 AVEATA
+609 VVEAA
-615 EPTEGGVAIA
+615 DEPTDRGLAIT

-657 GPADALLRQRVDVG
+657 GPADALLRQRVEAG

-691 LLANVAMGPLALTP
+691 LLANVTIGPSTLTP
-705 NGDGVNDELRVE
+705 NGDGVNDALRVE

-745 EEGEAGGRAW
+745 EEGQAGGRAW
-755 VWDGRGSWGAQVT
+755 VWDGRGSWGAQVA
-768 PGLYVA
+768 PGLYVV

-781 EESYSRRRV
+781 GENYSRRRV

>member
-1 MEECGLIYYGSGS
+1 
-14 LAVETPA
+14 
-21 AAIDVI
+21 
-27 GDTMAC
+27 MAC

-47 SLAAEQLRFDAADE
+47 ALAAEQLRFDAVDE
-61 WRTWRLP
+61 WRTWGLP
-68 LGIVVLD
+68 LGIVALD

-93 DAAAF
+93 DAAVF
-98 GGGIRAAG
+98 GGGIHAAG

-111 ATRAIDGDRLT
+111 AVRAIDGDRLT
-122 GWSPDLADDLDDW
+122 GWSPNLADDLDDW

-189 VKERF
+189 VQERF
-194 KENQRQQIA
+194 KENQRQRVA
-203 LDLDPVRDPFVQFIR
+203 LELDPVRDPFVQFIR

-241 LSLDLATKGGDLE
+241 LSLDLAAKGGDLE

-287 INRPVD
+287 INRSVD

-357 TSNRQ
+357 TANRQ

-369 FAPIRTRYV
+369 FAPIETRYV

-420 RVMLHSP
+420 RVVLASP
-427 LIDLGGDKQVHAI
+427 LIDLGGDKQIHTV
-440 RWRADAPVGTRVEV
+440 RWQADAPTGTRVEV

-515 FASPSPRQYAELDIA
+515 FASPSRRLG
-530 LVSEQPDVGAALDWL
+530 VRAAGCGGGLRL
-545 EIEFGD
+545 AGD
-551 PVAQEVVGEI
+551 
-561 FPVEVQP
+561 
-568 GERTEFAYY
+568 
-577 IRPQRVA
+577 RVRRS
-584 GRGFDHLE
+584 G
-592 VESSAPIE
+592 
-600 FVEVLVEGE
+600 
-609 AVEATA
+609 
-615 EPTEGGVAIA
+615 
-625 LAAPVKSRQLVEL
+625 
-638 RFAGTVFV
+638 
-646 DATRF
+646 
-651 DAFIAQ
+651 
-657 GPADALLRQRVDVG
+657 
-671 DAYAE
+671 
-676 VASSTNAVRLPVGAR
+676 GAR
-691 LLANVAMGPLALTP
+691 SGG
-705 NGDGVNDELRVE
+705 GDFPSRS
-717 FDLVNVL
+717 
-724 AARWIGLRI
+724 AAW
-733 FDLAGRLVWVRE
+733 
-745 EEGEAGGRAW
+745 EAH
-755 VWDGRGSWGAQVT
+755 
-768 PGLYVA
+768 
-774 ELRVEGD
+774 
-781 EESYSRRRV
+781 
-790 VAVAY
+790 

>member
-1 MEECGLIYYGSGS
+1 
-14 LAVETPA
+14 
-21 AAIDVI
+21 
-27 GDTMAC
+27 MAC

-47 SLAAEQLRFDAADE
+47 ALAAEQLRFDAADE

-68 LGIVVLD
+68 LGIVELD
-75 DAGVIRP
+75 DAGIIRP
-82 VEIRKNVDPVR
+82 VEIRKDVDPVR

-111 ATRAIDGDRLT
+111 AVRAIDGDRLT
-122 GWSPDLADDLDDW
+122 GWSPDLADDPDDW
-135 WIEIDLGRAVAAR
+135 WIEIDLGRAVAAH
-148 RVALTFLESAPP
+148 RVALTFLQSAPP

-189 VKERF
+189 VQERF
-194 KENQRQQIA
+194 KENQRQRVA
-203 LDLDPVRDPFVQFIR
+203 LELDPVRDPFVQFIR

-241 LSLDLATKGGDLE
+241 LSLDLAAKGGDLE

-269 NSLPLADGRFS
+269 NSLPVADGRFS

-352 AGKAT
+352 AGRAST
-357 TSNRQ
+357 ANRQ

-378 RVEWVFWDAAC
+378 RIEWVFWDAAC

-410 LQVFGEGYPQ
+410 LQIFGEGYPQ
-420 RVMLHSP
+420 RVMLSSP

-440 RWRADAPVGTRVEV
+440 RWRADAPAGTRVEV

-472 GRVVTERKYNKLIP
+472 GRVVTERRYDKLIP

-515 FASPSPRQYAELDIA
+515 FASPSPRQYAELNIA

-577 IRPQRVA
+577 IRPQQVA

-609 AVEATA
+609 VVEATPT
-615 EPTEGGVAIA
+615 PTEGGLAIA

-657 GPADALLRQRVDVG
+657 GSADALLRQRVDAG
-671 DAYAE
+671 DAYSE
-676 VASSTNAVRLPVGAR
+676 VVSSTNAVRLPVGAR
-691 LLANVAMGPLALTP
+691 LLANVGMGPLALTP
-705 NGDGVNDELRVE
+705 NGDGINDALMVE

-724 AARWIGLRI
+724 AARWIGLRV